1 MRPDLEEGLSE
12 AQVRSEGAVLVLDE
26 GHDVEGADVRV
37 HEDGGGVTEEVVR
50 RETVDAGL
58 QAVRADHG
66 LRGSVGSGEHRV
78 CEAARHERKEHGE
91 EEPERDRGEC
101 RGRGMA

>member
-37 HEDGGGVTEEVVR
+37 HEDGGGFTEEVVR
-50 RETVDAGL
+50 RDTVDAGL
-58 QAVRADHG
+58 QAVRTDHV
-66 LRGSVGSGEHRV
+66 LRRGMGTGKHRV

-91 EEPERDRGEC
+91 EEPERDGGKR